1 MKQQIGSPF
10 NKDRIR
16 AKQQFRGQL
25 LLVLAAVIAVAM
37 PAFAAPAERAIVL
50 RQAQLYLSPDAQSQK
65 LAELGRGREVAIIEK
80 SNNWVHV
87 VANTAGGIEGMDA
100 EDAKTITGWMID
112 KGVVR
117 TSTPNGD
124 QILFGEG
131 VDSEAQAERRGG
143 RRDAAQDAMR
153 LYARLA
159 EYFPNSPRAGEAMYR
174 AADIRWQ
181 LEKADLMSRPSY
193 RRGADPNLRTKM
205 TEDYMRQV
213 EHKFSHTKWS
223 DLAAWDMLDNKL
235 CGEWQGAS
243 KCPDKEADAYENYA
257 KDHPDSPKLAEA
269 LYEAAWRRAALVEIY
284 KTENDQKKSAESR
297 SRAQALTQ
305 RIVSQ
310 FGQTDWAPRAAALLY
325 KLDQG
330 IPTFGNAIE

>member
-1 MKQQIGSPF
+1 MKQ
-10 NKDRIR
+10 RISF
-16 AKQQFRGQL
+16 KQL
-25 LLVLAAVIAVAM
+25 LVTVGVMVELSLST
-37 PAFAAPAERAIVL
+37 FAAPAERAIVL
-50 RQAQLYLSPDAQSQK
+50 RQAQLYLSPDVQSQK
-65 LAELGRGREVAIIEK
+65 LTEVGRGREVAILEK
-80 SNNWVHV
+80 SGNYLHV
-87 VANTAGGIEGMDA
+87 LANTAGGLSGMDA
-100 EDAKTITGWMID
+100 EDAKTVTGWMID

-117 TSTPNGD
+117 TTTPDGD
-124 QILFGEG
+124 KIIFGEG
-131 VDSEAQAERRGG
+131 VDSEGQAERRGG
-143 RRDAAQDAMR
+143 RRGAAEDAMR

-159 EYFPNSPRAGEAMYR
+159 EYFPNSPLAGEAMFR

-193 RRGADPNLRTKM
+193 RRGDPNLRTKM
-205 TEDYMRQV
+205 TEDYIRQV
-213 EHKFSHTKWS
+213 EHKFPHTKWA
-223 DLAAWDMLDNKL
+223 DLAAWDLVDNKL

-257 KDHPDSPKLAEA
+257 KDRPDSPKLPEA

-297 SRAQALTQ
+297 TRAQALTQ

-310 FGQTDWAPRAAALLY
+310 FAQTDWAPRAAALLY

>member
-1 MKQQIGSPF
+1 MKYQI
-10 NKDRIR
+10 RIR
-16 AKQQFRGQL
+16 LFFVTALFVFSSIQT
-25 LLVLAAVIAVAM
+25 
-37 PAFAAPAERAIVL
+37 FAAPAERAIVL
-50 RQAQLYLSPDAQSQK
+50 REAQLYLSPDAQSQK
-65 LAELGRGREVAIIEK
+65 LTEVGRGREVAIIEK
-80 SNNWVHV
+80 SNNWLHV
-87 VANTAGGIEGMDA
+87 LANTAGGIEGMDA
-100 EDAKTITGWMID
+100 EDAKTVTGWMID

-117 TSTPNGD
+117 TSTPDGD
-124 QILFGEG
+124 KIIFGEG
-131 VDSEAQAERRGG
+131 VDSESQAERRGG
-143 RRDAAQDAMR
+143 RRGAASDAMR

-159 EYFPNSPRAGEAMYR
+159 EYFPNSPLAGEAMYR

-181 LEKADLMSRPSY
+181 LEKADLMTRPSQ
-193 RRGADPNLRTKM
+193 RRGGDPALRSKM
-205 TEDYMRQV
+205 DEDYMHKV
-213 EHKFSHTKWS
+213 ERKFSHTKWA
-223 DLAAWDMLDNKL
+223 DLAAWDLIDNKL

-257 KDHPDSPKLAEA
+257 KDHPDSPKVAEA

-284 KTENDQKKSAESR
+284 KTENDQKKSTESR

-310 FGQTDWAPRAAALLY
+310 FGQTDWAARAATLLY

>member
-1 MKQQIGSPF
+1 MKQQGF
-10 NKDRIR
+10 RKRHRIIF
-16 AKQQFRGQL
+16 AGI
-25 LLVLAAVIAVAM
+25 LALSIH
-37 PAFAAPAERAIVL
+37 AFAAPAERAIVL
-50 RQAQLYLSPDAQSQK
+50 REAQLYLSPDAQSQK
-65 LAELGRGREVAIIEK
+65 LTEVGRGREVAIIEK
-80 SNNWVHV
+80 SNNWLHV
-87 VANTAGGIEGMDA
+87 LANTAGGIEGMDA
-100 EDAKTITGWMID
+100 EDAKTVTGWMID

-117 TSTPNGD
+117 TSTPDGD
-124 QILFGEG
+124 KIIFGEG

-143 RRDAAQDAMR
+143 RRGAASDAMR

-159 EYFPNSPRAGEAMYR
+159 EYFPNSPLAGEAMYR

-181 LEKADLMSRPSY
+181 LEKSDLMSRPSQ
-193 RRGADPNLRTKM
+193 RRPGADPALRSKM
-205 TEDYMRQV
+205 DEDYMRKV
-213 EHKFSHTKWS
+213 EHKFSHTKWA
-223 DLAAWDMLDNKL
+223 DLAAWDLLDNKL

-284 KTENDQKKSAESR
+284 KTEGDQKKSAESR

-310 FGQTDWAPRAAALLY
+310 FGQTDWAPRAAALLF

>member
-1 MKQQIGSPF
+1 MKRHRVSIG
-10 NKDRIR
+10 
-16 AKQQFRGQL
+16 
-25 LLVLAAVIAVAM
+25 AVACIVFFSL
-37 PAFAAPAERAIVL
+37 PVFAAPAERAILV
-50 RQAQLYLSPDAQSQK
+50 RQAQLYLSPDLQSQK
-65 LAELGRGREVAIIEK
+65 LAEVGRGREVAIIEK
-80 SNNWVHV
+80 SNNFVHV
-87 VANTAGGIEGMDA
+87 LANTEGGLDGMDA
-100 EDAKTITGWMID
+100 EDAKTVTGWMID

-117 TSTPNGD
+117 TSTPDGD
-124 QILFGEG
+124 KVIFGEG
-131 VDSEAQAERRGG
+131 VDSEQQAERRAG
-143 RRDAAQDAMR
+143 RKGSAQDAMR

-159 EYFPNSPRAGEAMYR
+159 EYFPNSPLAGEAMYR

-181 LEKADLMSRPSY
+181 LEKSDLMSRPSY
-193 RRGADPNLRTKM
+193 RRGDPNLRSNI
-205 TEDYMRQV
+205 TEDYMRKV
-213 EHKFSHTKWS
+213 EHKYAHTKWA
-223 DLAAWDMLDNKL
+223 DLAAWDLLDNKL

-243 KCPDKEADAYENYA
+243 KCPNKEADAYEDYA

-305 RIVSQ
+305 RIVTNYAQS
-310 FGQTDWAPRAAALLY
+310 DWAPRAAALLY

>member
-1 MKQQIGSPF
+1 MKHT
-10 NKDRIR
+10 NVLMR
-16 AKQQFRGQL
+16 
-25 LLVLAAVIAVAM
+25 LVVAVV
-37 PAFAAPAERAIVL
+37 FATISASAWGAPAERAIVV
-50 RQAQLYLSPDAQSQK
+50 RQAQLYLSPDVQSQK
-65 LAELGRGREVAIIEK
+65 LTEVGRGREVAILEK
-80 SNNWVHV
+80 SGNFLHV
-87 VANTAGGIEGMDA
+87 LANTAGGVEGMDA
-100 EDAKTITGWMID
+100 EDAKTVTGWMID

-117 TSTPNGD
+117 TSTPDGD
-124 QILFGEG
+124 KIIFGEG
-131 VDSEAQAERRGG
+131 VDSESQAEQRRG

-153 LYARLA
+153 LYARMA
-159 EYFPNSPRAGEAMYR
+159 EYFPNSPLAGEAMYR

-181 LEKADLMSRPSY
+181 LEKADLMTRPSS
-193 RRGADPNLRTKM
+193 RRGDPNLRTKM
-205 TEDYMRQV
+205 DEEYIHKV
-213 EHKFSHTKWS
+213 ERKFPHTKWA
-223 DLAAWDMLDNKL
+223 DLAAWDLIDNKL

-269 LYEAAWRRAALVEIY
+269 LYQAAWRRAALVEIY

-310 FGQTDWAPRAAALLY
+310 FAQTDWAPRAAALLY

>member
-1 MKQQIGSPF
+1 M
-10 NKDRIR
+10 
-16 AKQQFRGQL
+16 KQQFRTHL
-25 LLVLAAVIAVAM
+25 FLVLTVAAVSLS
-37 PAFAAPAERAIVL
+37 AFAAPAERAIVL
-50 RQAQLYLSPDAQSQK
+50 RQAQLFLSPDASSQK
-65 LAELGRGREVAIIEK
+65 LTEVGRGREVAILEK
-80 SNNWVHV
+80 SNNWLHV
-87 VANTAGGIEGMDA
+87 LANTAGGISGMDA
-100 EDAKTITGWMID
+100 EDAKTVTGWMID

-117 TSTPNGD
+117 TTTPDGD
-124 QILFGEG
+124 KIIFGEG
-131 VDSEAQAERRGG
+131 VDSEGQAERRGG

-159 EYFPNSPRAGEAMYR
+159 EYFPSSPLAGEAMYR

-181 LEKADLMSRPSY
+181 LEKADLMTRPSY
-193 RRGADPNLRTKM
+193 RRGTDPNLRTKM
-205 TEDYMRQV
+205 TEDYIRQV
-213 EHKFSHTKWS
+213 EHKFAHTKWA
-223 DLAAWDMLDNKL
+223 DLAAWDLLDNKL

-305 RIVSQ
+305 RIVST
-310 FGQTDWAPRAAALLY
+310 FAQTDWAPRAAALLY

>member
-1 MKQQIGSPF
+1 MKRHRMFIG
-10 NKDRIR
+10 
-16 AKQQFRGQL
+16 
-25 LLVLAAVIAVAM
+25 VLACAVVSL
-37 PAFAAPAERAIVL
+37 PLWAAPAERAIVV
-50 RQAQLYLSPDAQSQK
+50 RQAELYLSPDLQSQK
-65 LAELGRGREVAIIEK
+65 LAELGRGREVALLEK
-80 SNNWVHV
+80 SNNWLHV
-87 VANTAGGIEGMDA
+87 LANTAGGLDGMDA
-100 EDAKTITGWMID
+100 EDAKTVTGWMID

-117 TSTPNGD
+117 TSTPDGD
-124 QILFGEG
+124 KVIFGEA
-131 VDSEAQAERRGG
+131 VDSEQQAERRGG
-143 RRDAAQDAMR
+143 RKGAAEDAMR

-159 EYFPNSPRAGEAMYR
+159 EYFPTSPLAGDAMYR

-181 LEKADLMSRPSY
+181 LEKSDLMTRPSY
-193 RRGADPNLRTKM
+193 RRGDPNLRSNI
-205 TEDYMRQV
+205 TEDYMRKV
-213 EHKFSHTKWS
+213 EHKFPHTKWA
-223 DLAAWDMLDNKL
+223 DLAAWNLLDNKL

-243 KCPDKEADAYENYA
+243 KCPNKEAEAYEDYV
-257 KDHPDSPKLAEA
+257 KDHPDSPKLPEA

-310 FGQTDWAPRAAALLY
+310 FAQSDWAPRAAALLY